1 MTKLHDTTPSIE
13 TLQQLAHEQFSL
25 GVRLRYVALAL
36 VAAMATS
43 VVASLLLTEP
53 RLPVRTQAALAAL
66 TAIGVAWIA
75 FAVWVLRER
84 RPLLAW
90 HRVVAGRMAVA
101 FCAAF
106 AIGAGIA
113 AATTLAPAAFGAL
126 ATGIAMV
133 AAAVA
138 MLVRANRRRTLLL
151 ERRDALE
158 SALRDA
164 G

>member
-1 MTKLHDTTPSIE
+1 MKNRTDTTLSIE
-13 TLQQLAHEQFSL
+13 TLRQLARDQFSL
-25 GVRLRYVALAL
+25 GVRLRYVGLALA
-36 VAAMATS
+36 AAMATS

-53 RLPVRTQAALAAL
+53 HLPLRTQAAFAAM
-66 TAIGVAWIA
+66 TAIGIAWIA

-84 RPLLAW
+84 RPLLAR

-113 AATTLAPAAFGAL
+113 VATTRAPAAFGAF

-133 AAAVA
+133 SAAVA
-138 MLVRANRRRTLLL
+138 MLVRANRHRAQLLA
-151 ERRDALE
+151 RRDALE
-158 SALRDA
+158 DALR
-164 G
+164 GVG